1 MGRFIRP
8 PRYGYYKFWIPYRE
22 REAKSRHEQA
32 CEDAETFEETA
43 GSARTSEAN
52 GRTRRLDVGM
62 LFYYCLM
69 LAMLLNLNALNQP
82 LSLEHNVEPL
92 VIQVS
97 DAPMSNLLLLPRV
110 GVKTALKM
118 MTYRKNN
125 QIDSVSDLMNVKGI
139 GPATIDA
146 ILPMVEGVCK

>member
-1 MGRFIRP
+1 
-8 PRYGYYKFWIPYRE
+8 
-22 REAKSRHEQA
+22 
-32 CEDAETFEETA
+32 
-43 GSARTSEAN
+43 
-52 GRTRRLDVGM
+52 
-62 LFYYCLM
+62 M

-82 LSLEHNVEPL
+82 MSLEHNVEPL

-146 ILPMVEGVCK
+146 ILPMVEGDCK